1 MTYLMLVRVP
11 AFAGPGPEED
21 DPEDWVE
28 TTNAAG
34 QRIMGERLR
43 PTDDATCVRVRDGR
57 TLVTHGPFVEV
68 TEQIAGFDLL
78 EVADVDEAIAV
89 AARHPVARFGALE
102 LREMVTATDP
112 AVLAQLAELA
122 PPPEREPGD
131 DRVDATYM
139 LLMAAEPGAPTVE
152 EAQIPDEGGLPMT
165 WIRRWGEADADRGGA
180 PLRPPAEAVTVR
192 VRDGQTLVTRG
203 PFAELAEQ
211 VAGYNLLDVADLDTA
226 LEAAAEHPGAH
237 LGVIE
242 VRPLWPF

>member
-11 AFAGPGPEED
+11 ADATPTPQEG

-43 PTDDATCVRVRDGR
+43 PTDDATCVRVREGR

-68 TEQIAGFDLL
+68 AEQIAGFDLL

-102 LREMVTATDP
+102 LREMVTESDP
-112 AVLAQLAELA
+112 EVLAQLAELA
-122 PPPEREPGD
+122 PPPERERGD

-139 LLMAAEPGAPTVE
+139 LLMAAEPGAPSV
-152 EAQIPDEGGLPMT
+152 DEVDLPEKGGLPMG

-180 PLRPPAEAVTVR
+180 PLRPATEAVTVR
-192 VRDGQTLVTRG
+192 VRDGHTLVTRG

-211 VAGYNLLDVADLDTA
+211 VAGYNLLNVADLDTA
-226 LEAAAEHPGAH
+226 IEAAAEHPGAL